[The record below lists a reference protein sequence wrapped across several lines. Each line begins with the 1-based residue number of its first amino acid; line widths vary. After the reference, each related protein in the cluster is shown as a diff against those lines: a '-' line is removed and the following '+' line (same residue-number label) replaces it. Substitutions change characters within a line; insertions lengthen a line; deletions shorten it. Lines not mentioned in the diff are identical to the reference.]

1 MFTIN
6 DLRLILSNN
15 TDIRVW
21 NNNDPKEL
29 LNPTPLFEGKLD
41 ELSFTD
47 VIAKETIII
56 IQQELTFLNYFL
68 KYNF

>member
-21 NNNDPKEL
+21 NNNDPK
-29 LNPTPLFEGKLD
+29 K
-41 ELSFTD
+41 
-47 VIAKETIII
+47 K
-56 IQQELTFLNYFL
+56 
-68 KYNF
+68 NF